1 MKKTNFLSR
10 VLGGKARK
18 GLMIFSLL
26 LLFGFGFH
34 NANAQYV
41 SEGEAVTLLTQEV
54 ISIDNNLQA
63 IMNSGN
69 TTELERAEFKMLT
82 FKSMIENIEKG
93 NTVSE
98 TIEMIIGDPTGTSG
112 VLDAQ
117 LYSKGGV
124 NNQWLIDD
132 ILELLTL

>member
-1 MKKTNFLSR
+1 MKKTNFISR

-18 GLMIFSLL
+18 GLMIFSML

-41 SEGEAVTLLTQEV
+41 PEQEAVTLLTQEV
-54 ISIDNNLQA
+54 LSIDNNLQA

-69 TTELERAEFKMLT
+69 ATELERAELKIVV
-82 FKSMIENIEKG
+82 FKSMLDDIEKG
-93 NTVSE
+93 STVSQA
-98 TIEMIIGDPTGTSG
+98 INNKIGDTSGTSN
-112 VLDAQ
+112 VTDAH
-117 LYSKGGV
+117 LNIKGGG

>member
-1 MKKTNFLSR
+1 
-10 VLGGKARK
+10 
-18 GLMIFSLL
+18 MIFSML

-41 SEGEAVTLLTQEV
+41 SEQEAITLLSQEV
-54 ISIDNNLQA
+54 ISIDNNLQT

-69 TTELERAEFKMLT
+69 TTELERAEFKILV
-82 FKSMIENIEKG
+82 FKTMADDIEKG
-93 NTVSE
+93 STV
-98 TIEMIIGDPTGTSG
+98 TQAIDNIIGAPTGTSG
-112 VLDAQ
+112 VTDAQ
-117 LYSKGGV
+117 LSSKGGG

>member
-18 GLMIFSLL
+18 GLMIFSML

-41 SEGEAVTLLTQEV
+41 PEQEAVTLLTQEV
-54 ISIDNNLQA
+54 LSIDNNLQI

-69 TTELERAEFKMLT
+69 ATELERAELKIVV
-82 FKSMIENIEKG
+82 FKSMLEDIEKG
-93 NTVSE
+93 STVSQ
-98 TIEMIIGDPTGTSG
+98 TIEKAIGAPTGTSG
-112 VLDAQ
+112 VSDAQ
-117 LYSKGGV
+117 LSSKGGG